1 MITLIDLL
9 IKYQVLDLEKLM
21 LKIYPKLNILPDE
34 AIMLIHLI
42 SLSSQNNYQKHFPL
56 SYKAINLKTG
66 LDNKKSGLILKSL
79 IEKGFIDICL
89 EKKSNNKEQQ
99 FIDINGLFN
108 KIELFLNKEIEEEKQ
123 RSDEA
128 NLKEVISLFE
138 LELQRSLTPAEIELI
153 VSNKNVYKKSDYENA
168 ILEVSIKKNVT
179 IKNVIDYLRR
189 DRFINQEVSKQDEE
203 SIRSFLE
210 QINRKP

>member
-1 MITLIDLL
+1 MIDLL

-34 AIMLIHLI
+34 AVMLIHLI

-89 EKKSNNKEQQ
+89 EKKANNKEQQ
-99 FIDINGLFN
+99 FIDITSLFN
-108 KIELFLNKEIEEEKQ
+108 KIELFLNKEIEEEKLKAT
-123 RSDEA
+123 EN

-138 LELQRSLTPAEIELI
+138 LELQRSLSPAEIELLS
-153 VSNKNVYKKSDYENA
+153 SNKNLYKKSDYENA
-168 ILEVSIKKNVT
+168 ILEVSIKKTVT

-210 QINRKP
+210 QINRKS

>member
-1 MITLIDLL
+1 
-9 IKYQVLDLEKLM
+9 M

-34 AIMLIHLI
+34 AVMLIHLI

-89 EKKSNNKEQQ
+89 EKKANNKEQQ
-99 FIDINGLFN
+99 FIDITSLFN
-108 KIELFLNKEIEEEKQ
+108 KIELFLNKEIEEEKLKAT
-123 RSDEA
+123 EN

-138 LELQRSLTPAEIELI
+138 LELQRSLSPAEIELLS
-153 VSNKNVYKKSDYENA
+153 SNKNLYKKNDYENA
-168 ILEVSIKKNVT
+168 ILEVSIKKTVT

-210 QINRKP
+210 QINRKS